1 MPIVWHPGCS
11 FSLNKRPVRSILVVD
26 DDPAIRDVVTDILEL
41 SDYRVMTASNGA
53 EALDRIRAQPPAA
66 VLLDLMMPVMDGWEF
81 MERCRRRLPCA
92 GLPIAIMSAAHD
104 AASAASQLGVQGYLT
119 KPFELEAV
127 LAVVDRLAPQRGGEL
142 TRG

>member
-1 MPIVWHPGCS
+1 M
-11 FSLNKRPVRSILVVD
+11 
-26 DDPAIRDVVTDILEL
+26 LEL

-81 MERCRRRLPCA
+81 MERCRRGPPCA

-119 KPFELEAV
+119 KPFELDAV
-127 LAVVDRLAPQRGGEL
+127 LAVVDRLATSQEVNGRGVRRTGY
-142 TRG
+142 